1 MFKPMWW
8 GGGGVVGGVVFSC
21 SPENFF
27 NIVQFDA
34 WGVLCNN
41 DDHIFKIY
49 NFEQMFF
56 KIANFKINNVSN
68 CVFFTDRVTC
78 SIYVFCKK
86 IGKFGTF

>member
-1 MFKPMWW
+1 MVGWGW
-8 GGGGVVGGVVFSC
+8 GGGWGGGHA
-21 SPENFF
+21 PRRIFF

-41 DDHIFKIY
+41 DDHIFKTY

-68 CVFFTDRVTC
+68 CVFFTDGVTC